1 MSIHITQ
8 NGRKLQVRWR
18 DPDGRQ
24 RSKSFD
30 NDLDGKL
37 AAQQLEIEIKRN
49 KAALKKKTQQATSRE
64 ITESLAATAPYS
76 QETQQVNLP
85 PELEKLA
92 AHLEWLKE
100 AALFMTGQSDR
111 QFVLRFD
118 LLHAD
123 HNELYILG
131 RNLRHW
137 EHIFVPTD
145 IKKKMIA
152 KVKKQRR
159 ES

>member
-1 MSIHITQ
+1 MSIHITK
-8 NGRKLQVRWR
+8 NGRKLQMRWR
-18 DPDGRQ
+18 DPDGRH

-49 KAALKKKTQQATSRE
+49 KAVLKKQTQKTTGRE
-64 ITESLAATAPYS
+64 IIESLAGKAPFS
-76 QETQQVNLP
+76 QEAQQVNLL

-92 AHLEWLKE
+92 AHLEWFKE
-100 AALFMTGQSDR
+100 AALFMAGQSDR
-111 QFVLRFD
+111 QFALRFD
-118 LLHAD
+118 LMHAD
-123 HNELYILG
+123 QNELYILG

-137 EHIFVPTD
+137 KHIFVPTD

-152 KVKKQRR
+152 KVKKQRG